1 MIDICFQIILCF
13 LVVSVVAGKVKRY
26 TTEEFNSTSEDYIY
40 PAYDYNTGGE
50 QQPQCQKCC
59 HNIRVFMANF
69 EGRFSD
75 VYKETVSFVNGYPAY
90 VSSSTSK
97 AVWYQEGAWVIGS
110 GTDYSVYAKLE
121 TSNECPNMVDPND
134 VRRSANDPKWF
145 VYNSVSQ
152 DWQPGNNLSFLQVA

>member
-1 MIDICFQIILCF
+1 M
-13 LVVSVVAGKVKRY
+13 S
-26 TTEEFNSTSEDYIY
+26 
-40 PAYDYNTGGE
+40 
-50 QQPQCQKCC
+50 
-59 HNIRVFMANF
+59 NF
-69 EGRFSD
+69 EDRFSD
-75 VYKETVSFVNGYPAY
+75 VYKETVSLVYGHPAY

-134 VRRSANDPKWF
+134 VRRSANDPIWF

-152 DWQPGNNLSFLQVA
+152 EWQPGNNLSFLQVA